1 MYNAG
6 TMLHRSLAMP
16 PAESLRLLDPVE
28 LFHLCA
34 ADRENTD
41 AWTEL
46 LRRYTV
52 KLKHFIFGTLRQV
65 LGHSAFRKDS
75 IASGGIQENDLLQN
89 SIVRLVKNDCAAMK
103 RFSGTSEE
111 ELLAYLAVI
120 CRSSVLD
127 TLRRNS
133 ALKRQSLPT
142 EGEACDLDPAVRRGP
157 MYCSGFEREV
167 LARELLSL
175 THHMIEAHSGNVS
188 NRDRLVFELH
198 FFDGLSYS
206 QIARCR
212 GINLSKAG
220 VEKLLKRLIDRVQIL
235 ASTGKSEGMLP

>member
-1 MYNAG
+1 
-6 TMLHRSLAMP
+6 MP

-34 ADRENTD
+34 ADCENTD

-111 ELLAYLAVI
+111 ELLDYLAVI

-127 TLRRNS
+127 TFISLSNS
-133 ALKRQSLPT
+133 IFSGHFVLLVITHSISILCFVPGICWYAFWKKRISP
-142 EGEACDLDPAVRRGP
+142 
-157 MYCSGFEREV
+157 
-167 LARELLSL
+167 
-175 THHMIEAHSGNVS
+175 
-188 NRDRLVFELH
+188 
-198 FFDGLSYS
+198 
-206 QIARCR
+206 
-212 GINLSKAG
+212 
-220 VEKLLKRLIDRVQIL
+220 
-235 ASTGKSEGMLP
+235 